1 MPFVLAHVSDLHVS
15 TFGDTLHDRL
25 GRIRRSARIADV
37 SEARWEIV
45 WSEAGWRVLHQRGAR
60 AGRIALVDPAGYA
73 HPVPSARASGGN
85 RDPVERAAARAC
97 RLEAR
102 RASTLASSVPSE
114 GALSILEEATPTN
127 TNLRLLR
134 AARVVEASDVDAVL
148 VTGDL
153 TEDGDG
159 YELVTAAFARYRERG
174 RLFVIPGNHDLYLMP
189 MGGSTRPPAT
199 HASKRARW
207 RALAAELGHE
217 LHETGAWVKT
227 IPEAETILVGLDSCA
242 RPQRRFYRHN
252 GAVGPEQL
260 AYLRAVGQRA
270 DWKAARHRLIAIHHH
285 VVPLPLGIG
294 RRTPLE
300 LAMRLDDSREAS
312 EVFEAIG
319 VTAVLHGHRHISEER
334 RPAGTHFRILAS
346 PSLTLGCLS
355 GDGPSFW
362 RVELGERMHTDRVH
376 VPLAAVE
383 RDDEDGASDGDTT
396 TEGPDRDD

>member
-45 WSEAGWRVLHQRGAR
+45 AGGRLAR
-60 AGRIALVDPAGYA
+60 LAPARRARGRIALVDPAGYA

-207 RALAAELGHE
+207 RAFAAELGHE

-242 RPQRRFYRHN
+242 RPQRRFYRQRRRRSR
-252 GAVGPEQL
+252 AARLL
-260 AYLRAVGQRA
+260 ARAVGQR
-270 DWKAARHRLIAIHHH
+270 
-285 VVPLPLGIG
+285 VPTGKRRGI
-294 RRTPLE
+294 
-300 LAMRLDDSREAS
+300 D
-312 EVFEAIG
+312 
-319 VTAVLHGHRHISEER
+319 
-334 RPAGTHFRILAS
+334 
-346 PSLTLGCLS
+346 
-355 GDGPSFW
+355 
-362 RVELGERMHTDRVH
+362 
-376 VPLAAVE
+376 
-383 RDDEDGASDGDTT
+383 
-396 TEGPDRDD
+396 